1 MQVLLQ
7 YQSKSYY
14 IIGQEVY
21 YSIGRFYYIIGQLLH
36 YRAFFITLSGTYY
49 SIGRLLHYRLVQRPL
64 LTQHNSNDTTTPSSS
79 SRSIRHYNNN
89 STTPSRFNIGT
100 FNVRGL
106 SSATKRNQLSEDL
119 GRLHID
125 ICCLQETKCPGGF
138 DEHPGNYR
146 LIGLQ
151 SQSRHY
157 GLAFAVASHMED
169 RIVRY
174 WSESDRIALIQLRL
188 ARNSLLTII
197 NVYGPTSQRVNNN
210 NAEQDEFFSD
220 LAHLTSQYMSCAL
233 FYIAGDFNSKIGPR
247 KYDEDFMGIHSLG
260 RRNINGNALA
270 DFLEVHSLFICN
282 TAFQHSARHKTTWQ
296 GQRRDAATGQVV
308 PIYNVIDFVICRQSH
323 KRLLVDSRTYAG
335 TLLDSDHRLLTAK
348 VNLTQLYD
356 VWGRIEKVRTSK
368 RVRYNTCLLANEPYR
383 AKFCDAVS
391 EYVTRLINLRVYT
404 MEFEC

>member
-1 MQVLLQ
+1 MALP
-7 YQSKSYY
+7 S
-14 IIGQEVY
+14 
-21 YSIGRFYYIIGQLLH
+21 
-36 YRAFFITLSGTYY
+36 
-49 SIGRLLHYRLVQRPL
+49 RLI
-64 LTQHNSNDTTTPSSS
+64 QHNSNDTTTPSSS

-100 FNVRGL
+100 FNLRGL

-174 WSESDRIALIQLRL
+174 WSESDRIALIQL
-188 ARNSLLTII
+188 
-197 NVYGPTSQRVNNN
+197 
-210 NAEQDEFFSD
+210 
-220 LAHLTSQYMSCAL
+220 AHLTSQYMSCAL
-233 FYIAGDFNSKIGPR
+233 FYIAGDFNSKIGLR
-247 KYDEDFMGIHSLG
+247 KCDEDFMGIHSRG

-308 PIYNVIDFVICRQSH
+308 PI
-323 KRLLVDSRTYAG
+323 
-335 TLLDSDHRLLTAK
+335 
-348 VNLTQLYD
+348 
-356 VWGRIEKVRTSK
+356 
-368 RVRYNTCLLANEPYR
+368 
-383 AKFCDAVS
+383 
-391 EYVTRLINLRVYT
+391 
-404 MEFEC
+404 